1 MCIIEDIIEVENLKS
16 NILKGLVEEFR
27 YVIYE
32 DKNNIYS
39 STLYILSNNYIKY
52 NLLNREGYDNNIDI
66 LNKIFE
72 N

>member
-39 STLYILSNNYIKY
+39 STLYILSNNYSKY
-52 NLLNREGYDNNIDI
+52 NHREGYDNNIDI

>member
-1 MCIIEDIIEVENLKS
+1 MCIIEDIIEVENL